1 MSNVVVPQLG
11 ESVNEARVARWL
23 KHEGDHVET
32 GEALVELE
40 TDKIDLE
47 VGADH
52 AGVPRASSTAKVTM
66 WSAKCSR
73 WLKTALKRRARVQK
87 QRPDPKNATPTD
99 AGPRPV
105 SPPKSAA
112 TLTPTNA
119 DAAPS
124 QTKATASPNPP
135 RAAAESRRAT
145 PTALK
150 IAREHDVDVGPP
162 PSQRLRQPRTDARNA
177 FECRSVGRPLPAG
190 SSRRSAQPRCS
201 PPSTKW
207 T

>member
-52 AGVPRASSTAKVTM
+52 AGVLSSIKHREGDDVR
-66 WSAKCSR
+66 SAKCSR

-87 QRPDPKNATPTD
+87 QRPDPKMQRRPTPV
-99 AGPRPV
+99 PV
-105 SPPKSAA
+105 RSVH
-112 TLTPTNA
+112 
-119 DAAPS
+119 
-124 QTKATASPNPP
+124 P
-135 RAAAESRRAT
+135 RARR
-145 PTALK
+145 
-150 IAREHDVDVGPP
+150 R
-162 PSQRLRQPRTDARNA
+162 
-177 FECRSVGRPLPAG
+177 
-190 SSRRSAQPRCS
+190 
-201 PPSTKW
+201 
-207 T
+207 

>member
-52 AGVPRASSTAKVTM
+52 AGVLSSIKHREGDDVKVG
-66 WSAKCSR
+66 KEPCSR

-105 SPPKSAA
+105 SPPKSAT

-124 QTKATASPNPP
+124 RTKRLPRRIHPERPP
-135 RAAAESRRAT
+135 S
-145 PTALK
+145 L
-150 IAREHDVDVGPP
+150 VGP
-162 PSQRLRQPRTDARNA
+162 
-177 FECRSVGRPLPAG
+177 
-190 SSRRSAQPRCS
+190 RRRR
-201 PPSTKW
+201 
-207 T
+207 